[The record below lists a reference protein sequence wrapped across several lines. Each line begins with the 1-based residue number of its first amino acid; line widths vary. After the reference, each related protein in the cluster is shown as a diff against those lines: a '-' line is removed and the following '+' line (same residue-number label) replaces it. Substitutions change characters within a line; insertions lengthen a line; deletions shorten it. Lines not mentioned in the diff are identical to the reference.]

1 MKWIKRIWY
10 FLTALIAM
18 SIIGFFG
25 LMGIAS
31 LRGIFDYLFTHCSDL
46 LGFIIFFVIG
56 LIGVVI
62 GWFTF
67 CDSLDK
73 FKNS

>member
-1 MKWIKRIWY
+1 
-10 FLTALIAM
+10 M

-25 LMGIAS
+25 LMGVTA
-31 LRGIFDYLFTHCSDL
+31 LRKIFDYLFTHYCDL
-46 LGFIIFFVIG
+46 MLFIVFFVIG